1 MTTKGP
7 EQITT
12 PERMMTFTME
22 GKTKHDFSNPIS
34 LSKLRLFFKTVEIET
49 FFTKSFYNKLNT

>member
-34 LSKLRLFFKTVEIET
+34 LSNLRLFFKTVEIET
-49 FFTKSFYNKLNT
+49 FLQNPFTIS